1 MNFDELHFQLA
12 KVQHVCHQIIL
23 FPSIPLLHVEQGF
36 FFFFFFFFK
45 KSLICYSRI
54 QATTGLGPSE
64 KSCGSVNF
72 NSQAPFAQELMALLQ
87 E

>member
-12 KVQHVCHQIIL
+12 KVQHVCHQIVL
-23 FPSIPLLHVEQGF
+23 FPTIPLLHVKQGF
-36 FFFFFFFFK
+36 FFFSFQ

-72 NSQAPFAQELMALLQ
+72 NSQALIAQELMALLQ

>member
-36 FFFFFFFFK
+36 FFFF
-45 KSLICYSRI
+45 
-54 QATTGLGPSE
+54 
-64 KSCGSVNF
+64 
-72 NSQAPFAQELMALLQ
+72 
-87 E
+87 

>member
-23 FPSIPLLHVEQGF
+23 FPTIPLLHVEQGF
-36 FFFFFFFFK
+36 FFFFQEK
-45 KSLICYSRI
+45 LICYSRI

-64 KSCGSVNF
+64 KSCGSVKF

>member
-12 KVQHVCHQIIL
+12 KVQHMCHQIVL
-23 FPSIPLLHVEQGF
+23 FPTIPLLHVEQGF
-36 FFFFFFFFK
+36 FFFFFFQ

-72 NSQAPFAQELMALLQ
+72 NSQAHFAQELIALLQ